1 MTAVLRL
8 SAAAKINLSLHITG
22 RRSDGYHYLDSLIGF
37 TDVCDQLTVT
47 PADDITL
54 SVVGPNGSAIEA
66 DDSNLVIRAARLVQK
81 HLGVTSG
88 AAFTLEKNT
97 PVAAGL
103 GGGSAD
109 AAAAVAACLA
119 LWGTPNSKPITDQIL
134 ADELGADV
142 PVCRYGRA
150 AHISGI
156 GETIV
161 PALNWPE
168 VWMVLVN
175 PRIALSTKDVF
186 HAFDGEFDVERDRT
200 FKGRSFNEF
209 IKFLSTQKN
218 SLTTPA
224 CLIAPQIKSVL
235 EALEQ
240 MNGSALAR
248 MSGSG
253 PTCFGLFETQDL
265 AEAAARDLGQH
276 HTAWWVKSTPLRVT
290 TQTLA
295 PNPTPNPRAVVT

>member
-1 MTAVLRL
+1 MTVILRL
-8 SAAAKINLSLHITG
+8 SAAAKVNLSLHITG

-37 TDVCDQLTVT
+37 TNVCDLLTVSRS
-47 PADDITL
+47 DDITL
-54 SVVGPNGSAIEA
+54 KVTGPNGSAIEA
-66 DDSNLVIRAARLVQK
+66 DDRNLVVRAAKLVQK
-81 HLGVTSG
+81 HFGISSG

-97 PVAAGL
+97 PVAAGM

-109 AAAAVAACLA
+109 AAAAVTACLA
-119 LWGTPNSKPITDQIL
+119 LWGTPDSKPITDQIL

-156 GETIV
+156 GETIT
-161 PALNWPE
+161 PALNWPDA
-168 VWMVLVN
+168 WLVLVN
-175 PRIALSTKDVF
+175 PNITLSTKEVF
-186 HAFDGEFDVERDRT
+186 SAFDGEFDLACDRT
-200 FKGRSFNEF
+200 FKGRSFDEF
-209 IKFLSTQKN
+209 VGFLFAQQN

-235 EALEQ
+235 EALEKVS
-240 MNGSALAR
+240 GCALAR

-265 AEAAARDLGQH
+265 AETAAGELGRHQ
-276 HTAWWVKSTPLRVT
+276 TEWWVKSTPLRVT
-290 TQTLA
+290 TQALEA
-295 PNPTPNPRAVVT
+295 PHL